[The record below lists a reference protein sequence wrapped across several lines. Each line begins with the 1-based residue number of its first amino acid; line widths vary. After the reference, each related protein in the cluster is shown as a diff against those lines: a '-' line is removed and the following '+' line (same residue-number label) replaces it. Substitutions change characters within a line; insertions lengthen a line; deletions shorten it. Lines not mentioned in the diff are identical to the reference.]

1 MANENTTPQAGDPSL
16 TTPQPA
22 APAAAGTHTSTT
34 AQAATTGSEAAETI
48 SLEEAR
54 KLRSEAKNLRERL
67 RAAEAAEAELKKIKD
82 AELSEAERLKRDIEE
97 RDKQATAAAARLRS
111 LQVQMQAQRLGIVD
125 PEAAEK
131 LIDWSKVEDS
141 DEARAAALQELVR
154 ARPWLQQTSA
164 PQAPVTPASNPSRS
178 STSPVTF
185 TKAQLQDRK
194 FWEANRDA
202 IMTAMREGRITD

>member
-1 MANENTTPQAGDPSL
+1 MAEQHQTPQAGDHPAN
-16 TTPQPA
+16 PAQPA
-22 APAAAGTHTSTT
+22 APAAAGTHTSPT
-34 AQAATTGSEAAETI
+34 AQAATTGSEPAETI

-82 AELSEAERLKRDIEE
+82 AELSEADRLK
-97 RDKQATAAAARLRS
+97 QALAEKETAQQAALARLRAV
-111 LQVQMQAQRLGIVD
+111 QIQMQAQRLGIVD

-131 LIDWSKVEDS
+131 LIDWSQIADS
-141 DEARAAALQELVR
+141 DEARAQALQELVK
-154 ARPWLQQTSA
+154 ARPWLSQSPQ
-164 PQAPVTPASNPSRS
+164 PQAPATSAANPPRS
-178 STSPVTF
+178 GTNPVTF